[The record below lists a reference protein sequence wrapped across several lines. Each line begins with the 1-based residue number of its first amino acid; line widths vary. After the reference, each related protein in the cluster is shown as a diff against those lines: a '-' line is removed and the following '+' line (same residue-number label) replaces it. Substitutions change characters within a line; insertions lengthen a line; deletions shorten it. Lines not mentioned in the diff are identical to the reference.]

1 MLKDILKRLSD
12 KEAEA
17 AINPEDVDPRVR
29 AGVEAI
35 VRNAKVDLVAI
46 EKEYKEAVMNNVVLI
61 GVYGDYSKEFVN
73 IAEGMGALAVN
84 FTEIV
89 ETLSNNLLSA
99 QLGNVYTSNV
109 HFALLGELSR
119 IRLKYDIVS
128 LPTPIINN
136 YNDNVYDQPI
146 EVAVRRLLEKNYGS
160 SLQSAVTRRE
170 IGRKALEA
178 RFSGKKLPVMVYNLL
193 ERVDTRFLPDPS
205 ADIVSNSVPN
215 ETVVKKKLT
224 EVKNL
229 LNKSQNNGQSAQ
241 TDEELEDEQ

>member
-1 MLKDILKRLSD
+1 MLKDILKKLSD

-35 VRNAKVDLVAI
+35 VRNAKVDLVTI
-46 EKEYKEAVMNNVVLI
+46 QKEYKEAVMDNVVLI
-61 GVYGDYSKEFVN
+61 AINGDYSKQFAE
-73 IAEGMGALAVN
+73 IAESMGALTINFNEVN
-84 FTEIV
+84 E
-89 ETLSNNLLSA
+89 NLVKSLESA
-99 QLGNVYTSNV
+99 QLGDVYTSNM

-119 IRLKYDIVS
+119 IRLKYDIVT
-128 LPTPIINN
+128 LPTPMVNN

-146 EVAVRRLLEKNYGS
+146 DVAVRRLIDKNYGT

-178 RFSGKKLPVMVYNLL
+178 RFSGKKLPVVIYNLL
-193 ERVDTRFLPDPS
+193 LRVDTRFLPDPS
-205 ADIVSNSVPN
+205 ADISANSIPN

-229 LNKSQNNGQSAQ
+229 LSKSQNNGQSAQ
-241 TDEELEDEQ
+241 TEELEDEQ

>member
-1 MLKDILKRLSD
+1 
-12 KEAEA
+12 
-17 AINPEDVDPRVR
+17 
-29 AGVEAI
+29 
-35 VRNAKVDLVAI
+35 
-46 EKEYKEAVMNNVVLI
+46 
-61 GVYGDYSKEFVN
+61 
-73 IAEGMGALAVN
+73 
-84 FTEIV
+84 
-89 ETLSNNLLSA
+89 
-99 QLGNVYTSNV
+99 
-109 HFALLGELSR
+109 LSR